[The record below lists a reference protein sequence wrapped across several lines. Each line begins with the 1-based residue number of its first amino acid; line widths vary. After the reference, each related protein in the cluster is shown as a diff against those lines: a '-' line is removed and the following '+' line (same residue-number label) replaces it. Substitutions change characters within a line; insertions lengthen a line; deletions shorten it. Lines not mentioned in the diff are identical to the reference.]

1 MNRLLREQE
10 RVISALKC
18 CKILFEI
25 SSGKTPPDYEVSG
38 NNLKS
43 AVNTYSKVT
52 GINFSQKRLALKKVT
67 PEQLPAAFS
76 DKQSGYFILA
86 RLSSAQALIQ
96 SPDVSLPEVISVQE
110 LENRWGGQVIL
121 LKASA
126 HRFNIKWFIPAFLRH
141 REILGNILVF
151 SLVLQLLALITPL
164 FFQVVMD
171 KVLVHN
177 ALATLDVLVIVLVI
191 VGIFEVVLHGLREY
205 LLAHTANRVDVILGV
220 KLFRHLL
227 GLPLLYFKNRQ
238 VGAIISRVQE
248 LHGIREFLTSSMLV
262 LGIDIV
268 FMVVFLGV
276 MAFLSWSL
284 TLIVLGTLPCYFLLA
299 WRSTKSLQK
308 RIERQFQTSAVNTS
322 FLNESVGGIETIKSL
337 AVEPRMQRRWERQT
351 TGMVTAGFQT
361 QIVNALVSH
370 SVMLLQKITAVI
382 VIWAGAQQVITL
394 GLTIGQL
401 IAFNMMLSHINQ
413 PISKLIDLW
422 QKFIQTRV
430 AVNNLGEMLNLPV
443 EQEQEQE
450 YQMLTS
456 PINGELHIVNL
467 MFRYQPDHEPIIK
480 RINLH
485 IAAGESLGIVGP
497 SGSGKSTLAKLLQ
510 KLYVPDEGEI
520 FLDKIP
526 LSQLDPFYLRNQ
538 IGVVLQENYLFN
550 RSVRH
555 NIAFKD
561 PTASLDDVVAVARLA
576 GAHDFFLAL
585 PRGYDTILS
594 EGGTS
599 LSGGQRQ
606 RIAIARALMGAPRLL
621 IFDEAT
627 SALDDESQEIIQRNM
642 AEIARGR
649 TVIIIAHRLSTVRHC
664 DRIITIEQGEITE
677 SGSHQQLLSAQGCY
691 ARLWALQQ
699 ELQQEK

>member
-1 MNRLLREQE
+1 MSNQSHNEI
-10 RVISALKC
+10 ISALKC
-18 CKILFEI
+18 CQLLFNL
-25 SSGKTPPDYEVSG
+25 SVGKTSPTYDVTGS
-38 NNLKS
+38 NLKN
-43 AVNTYSKVT
+43 AVKAYGKTAGVNFSHKLFNLSKVT
-52 GINFSQKRLALKKVT
+52 S
-67 PEQLPAAFS
+67 EHLPMAFR
-76 DKQSGYFILA
+76 DKQGGFVILA
-86 RLSSAQALIQ
+86 KISAEQALIQ
-96 SPDVSLPEVISVQE
+96 SPDLSLPGLISLHE
-110 LENRWGGQVIL
+110 LESRWDGKVIL
-121 LKASA
+121 LKESM
-126 HRFNIKWFIPAFLRH
+126 HRFDIGWFIPAFLRH
-141 REILGNILVF
+141 RGILSNILVF
-151 SLVLQLLALITPL
+151 SLILQLLALITPL

-191 VGIFEVVLHGLREY
+191 VGIFEVILHGLREY

-248 LHGIREFLTSSMLV
+248 LHSIREFLTSSMLI

-268 FMVVFLGV
+268 FMFVFMGV
-276 MAFLSWSL
+276 MAFLSWPL
-284 TLIVLGTLPCYFLLA
+284 TLIVLSIMPCYFLLA
-299 WRSTKSLQK
+299 WLSTKSLQK
-308 RIERQFQTSAVNTS
+308 RIEQQFQTSAINTS
-322 FLNESVGGIETIKSL
+322 FLNESVGGMETIKSL

-351 TGMVTAGFQT
+351 SDMVAAGFQT
-361 QIVNALVSH
+361 QILNALVSH
-370 SVMLLQKITAVI
+370 GVMLLQKTTAVL
-382 VIWAGAQQVITL
+382 VIWIGAQQVIAL
-394 GLTIGQL
+394 GMTIGQL
-401 IAFNMMLSHINQ
+401 IAFNMMLSHVNQ

-430 AVNNLGEMLNLPV
+430 AVSNLGDMLNLPV
-443 EQEQEQE
+443 EQEQE
-450 YQMLTS
+450 YQLLTS
-456 PINGELHIVNL
+456 SINGELHIANL
-467 MFRYQPDHEPIIK
+467 VFRYQPDHDPVLK
-480 RINLH
+480 GINLH
-485 IAAGESLGIVGP
+485 ITAGETLGIVGP

-510 KLYVPDEGEI
+510 KLYIPDEGEI
-520 FLDKIP
+520 LLDKTP
-526 LSQLDPFYLRNQ
+526 LSQMNPSYLRNQ

-576 GAHDFFLAL
+576 GAHDFILAL
-585 PRGYDTILS
+585 PRGYDTVLS

-642 AEIARGR
+642 AEISRGR
-649 TVIIIAHRLSTVRHC
+649 TVIIIAHRLSTVRNC
-664 DRIITIEQGEITE
+664 DRVITIEQGQITE
-677 SGSHQQLLSAQGCY
+677 SGSHQQLLSKQGCY

-699 ELQQEK
+699 EFRQET

>member
-1 MNRLLREQE
+1 MNRFLRDQE
-10 RVISALKC
+10 GVISALKC
-18 CKILFEI
+18 CKILFEL
-25 SSGKTPPDYEVSG
+25 SSGKAPPDYEVTGS
-38 NNLKS
+38 NVKN
-43 AVNTYSKVT
+43 AINTYSKVT
-52 GINFSQKRLALKKVT
+52 GVSFSQKRLAFTKVT
-67 PEQLPAAFS
+67 PEQQPVAFS
-76 DKQSGYFILA
+76 DKQGGYFILA
-86 RLSSAQALIQ
+86 RISSEQALIQ
-96 SPDVSLPEVISVQE
+96 SPDLSLPEVISLQE
-110 LENRWGGQVIL
+110 LENRWDGKVIL
-121 LKASA
+121 LNESA

-141 REILGNILVF
+141 WEILGNILVF

-227 GLPLLYFKNRQ
+227 GLPLLYFKNRK

-351 TGMVTAGFQT
+351 TDMVTAGFQT

-443 EQEQEQE
+443 EQEH
-450 YQMLTS
+450 QMLTS

-480 RINLH
+480 RINLY

-576 GAHDFFLAL
+576 GAHDFILAL

-691 ARLWALQQ
+691 SRLWALQQ